1 MNSIALISF
10 DPHALAR
17 GYLLSEHCRD
27 LLRKAAHALIIFGY
41 FGSLPEIQTT
51 LARPQ
56 RSIRISFLVWQIH
69 KPIAGVV
76 GSYIGALQP
85 GKVDNQCVEK
95 IPLFVFRGME
105 RRPPTVGR
113 YPGAYLRS
121 LD

>member
-1 MNSIALISF
+1 MNSIALNLLS
-10 DPHALAR
+10 PNALAR

-76 GSYIGALQP
+76 GSNVGALQP
-85 GKVDNQCVEK
+85 GKVDNQSVVAL
-95 IPLFVFRGME
+95 PLVVF
-105 RRPPTVGR
+105 PTVGR
-113 YPGAYLRS
+113 YPGTYLRS
-121 LD
+121 LG